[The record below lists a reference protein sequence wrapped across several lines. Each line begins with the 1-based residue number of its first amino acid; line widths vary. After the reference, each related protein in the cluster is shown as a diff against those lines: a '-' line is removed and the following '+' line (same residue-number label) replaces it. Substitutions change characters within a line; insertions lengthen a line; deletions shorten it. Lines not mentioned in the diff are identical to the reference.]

1 MKNQITG
8 ILTAASLVIA
18 IILLAVH
25 LFRYGYHTE
34 KNFVL
39 VIGGTNQKIEE
50 NVKKILAKNK
60 INFTLRSMDK
70 VSDNNWQVVF
80 EIISID
86 GEQINKQKIIKD
98 VEKQDDI
105 KNVSL
110 LAPNVT
116 LPI

>member
-1 MKNQITG
+1 
-8 ILTAASLVIA
+8 
-18 IILLAVH
+18 
-25 LFRYGYHTE
+25 
-34 KNFVL
+34 
-39 VIGGTNQKIEE
+39 
-50 NVKKILAKNK
+50 
-60 INFTLRSMDK
+60 MDK